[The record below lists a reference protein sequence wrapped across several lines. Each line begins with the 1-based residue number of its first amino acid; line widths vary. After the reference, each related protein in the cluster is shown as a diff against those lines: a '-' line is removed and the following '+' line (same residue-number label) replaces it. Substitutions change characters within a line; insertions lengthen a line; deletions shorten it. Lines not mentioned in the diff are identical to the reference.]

1 MAHNDD
7 ESKFEVTQ
15 ILASRRDRD
24 GDEWL
29 LVQWGC
35 TWVLR
40 TAMAEGPLLDDFV
53 SKAKLIQSMQIPI
66 EAGSQTEADAAAHS
80 RRKETAD
87 EPSPKQQRESSE
99 H

>member
-1 MAHNDD
+1 MAQND

-35 TWVLR
+35 SWVLR

-53 SKAKLIQSMQIPI
+53 SKAKLMQSMQIPI
-66 EAGSQTEADAAAHS
+66 EAGSQIEADAAAHS
-80 RRKETAD
+80 RRQETAD
-87 EPSPKQQRESSE
+87 EPSPKLQRDSF
-99 H
+99 